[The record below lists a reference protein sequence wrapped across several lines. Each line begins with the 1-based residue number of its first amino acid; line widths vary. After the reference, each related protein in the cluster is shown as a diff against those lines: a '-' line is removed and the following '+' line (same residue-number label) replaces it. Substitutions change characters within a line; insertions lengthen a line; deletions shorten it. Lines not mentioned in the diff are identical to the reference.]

1 MLPARYQSQMCVS
14 RTTPFIPVTPP
25 TSPLTDQGGLRKS
38 QSSLSQRQREPAA
51 QVPRSGLENH
61 QGLLIAH
68 YDKGLFGPLTLDL
81 IIEDRPL

>member
-1 MLPARYQSQMCVS
+1 VSPARYQSRMCVS
-14 RTTPFIPVTPP
+14 RTTPFIRPATP
-25 TSPLTDQGGLRKS
+25 TSPLTEQGSLRKS